1 MNNVSNIIKILFGV
15 FAITSVIILT
25 LFFIK
30 NNSPDDNSND
40 DKNKSVKQLLKESKK
55 EKLNL
60 TKEQIKELDK
70 YGYVGKNKDKVMYIF
85 VDLRCGDCQE
95 FEEKYGNKFK
105 EEKDIS
111 YQHIPTPVLG
121 KDSEKL
127 AKKQIILNERSPQQ
141 GNQFAENTLRGI
153 EDYSTDNFKKK
164 ELKRYNQ
171 LDPIETS
178 QKLDMHSTPSLI
190 YKEKDRY
197 YKIN

>member
-85 VDLRCGDCQE
+85 ADLRCGDCQE

-178 QKLDMHSTPSLI
+178 QKLDMYSTPSLI